1 HGARGRRWADGPGDG
16 LDVRQHQGAGRRRAP
31 EDLGYRLTTDAQQQR
46 EGADASAFAPQP
58 VLSVEGL
65 SKTFGRRQVLRAIDL
80 AVLPGEL
87 TVVLGANGSG
97 KSTLLRCAMRLI
109 EPDAGTVSLCGTNL
123 LERHGNELR
132 QARRLAAMVFQQVL
146 LVRRRTATENVEFG
160 ALGELPFYRSLSTR
174 LFPAELRA
182 RALEA
187 LERVRLAD
195 LAHQRAG
202 TLSGGQAQ
210 RVAVARALCQR
221 ARVILA

>member
-109 EPDAGTVSLCGTNL
+109 EPDAGEVTLCGTDL
-123 LERHGNELR
+123 RSARGEALRH
-132 QARRLAAMVFQQVL
+132 ARRQPAPGLQPVPP
-146 LVRRRTATENVEFG
+146 RRRPPGREPG
-160 ALGELPFYRSLSTR
+160 ALRR
-174 LFPAELRA
+174 PAEGR
-182 RALEA
+182 RP
-187 LERVRLAD
+187 
-195 LAHQRAG
+195 
-202 TLSGGQAQ
+202 
-210 RVAVARALCQR
+210 
-221 ARVILA
+221 